1 MSYSK
6 LMSNLFLR
14 HGEVQNEKDVFYANL
29 PGFYLS
35 SKGEM
40 QAKDAGIKIKDQFD
54 IKNIISS
61 PLLRARQ
68 TAEIVNSVL
77 KINITTSYKIIEWA
91 GPSDWVGKTWDEIKL
106 TQNFKNADDSPLN
119 LTNTR
124 ESLKSVFDRFN
135 NIYEKCENTLFVSH
149 QDTIRAFTYFFLNDK
164 DFTKN
169 RPNHCEIQY
178 FKNSELYTYYVCHI

>member
-1 MSYSK
+1 
-6 LMSNLFLR
+6 MSNLFLR

-35 SKGEM
+35 SKGET
-40 QAKDAGIKIKDQFD
+40 QAKDAGIKIKEQFD

-77 KINITTSYKIIEWA
+77 KINITTSYNIIEWA
-91 GPSDWVGKTWDEIKL
+91 GPSDWVGKTWDEIKS
-106 TQNFKNADDSPLN
+106 TQNFKNADNNPLN
-119 LTNTR
+119 LTNTG

-149 QDTIRAFTYFFLNDK
+149 QDTIRAFTYYYLNDK
-164 DFTKN
+164 NFTKN
-169 RPNHCEIQY
+169 RPDHCEIQY
-178 FKNSELYTYYVCHI
+178 FKNSELYTY

>member
-1 MSYSK
+1 
-6 LMSNLFLR
+6 MSNLFLR
-14 HGEVQNEKDVFYANL
+14 HGEVQNETNVFYANL

-40 QAKDAGIKIKDQFD
+40 QAKDAGIKIKEQFD

-77 KINITTSYKIIEWA
+77 KVNITTSYNIIEWA
-91 GPSDWVGKTWDEIKL
+91 APIDWVGKTWNEIKL
-106 TQNFKNADDSPLN
+106 TENFKNADNSPLK
-119 LTNTR
+119 LTNTG

-135 NIYEKCENTLFVSH
+135 NIYEKYEDTLFVSH
-149 QDTIRAFTYFFLNDK
+149 QDTIRAFTYYYLNDK

-178 FKNSELYTYYVCHI
+178 FKNSELYTY